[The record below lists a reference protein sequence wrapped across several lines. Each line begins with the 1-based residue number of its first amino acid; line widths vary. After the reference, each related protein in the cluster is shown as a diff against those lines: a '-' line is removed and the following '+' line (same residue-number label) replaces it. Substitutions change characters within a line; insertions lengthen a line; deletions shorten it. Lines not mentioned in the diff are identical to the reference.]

1 LGFRRG
7 FQSEAERISCEVR
20 EKVGLSPT
28 DSIDLTAV
36 CSEFEINILPMTEL
50 PCDSSLFQAT
60 QNGKFSAMMAHIG
73 LQSAIIHNDT
83 HHEHRQRSNICHE
96 LAHCFLGHEACTL
109 MDEDGSRSH
118 NGEIEAE
125 ANFLGGALL
134 LPKAAAIHILKNGLK
149 SQARAIYGVS
159 NPMLT
164 YRLRVSGAQIIFDRS
179 MAKKIAA

>member
-1 LGFRRG
+1 MGFRRG

-28 DSIDLTAV
+28 DGIDLSAV
-36 CSEFEINILPMTEL
+36 CTEFEINILRMTEL
-50 PCDSSLFQAT
+50 PCDSSMFQAT

-73 LQSAIIHNDT
+73 MQSAIIHNDT

-109 MDEDGSRSH
+109 MNEDGSRSH

-134 LPKAAAIHILKNGLK
+134 LPKAAAFYVMKHGLK
-149 SQARAIYGVS
+149 SQARNIYGIS
-159 NPMLT
+159 NQMLN
-164 YRLRVSGAQIIFDRS
+164 YRLGVSGAQIVHNRR
-179 MAKKIAA
+179 MAKKAFA

>member
-1 LGFRRG
+1 MGFRRG

-28 DSIDLTAV
+28 DSIDLAAV
-36 CSEFEINILPMTEL
+36 CSEFEINILRMTEL

-73 LQSAIIHNDT
+73 IQSAIIHNDT

-96 LAHCFLGHEACTL
+96 LAHCFLGHKACTL
-109 MDEDGSRSH
+109 MDEDGPRSH
-118 NGEIEAE
+118 NGNIEAE

-134 LPKAAAIHILKNGLK
+134 LPKAAAFYVLKHGLK
-149 SQARAIYGVS
+149 SQARTIYGIS
-159 NPMLT
+159 NRMLT
-164 YRLRVSGAQIIFDRS
+164 YRLGVSGAQIVFNRS
-179 MAKKIAA
+179 MAKKAAA